1 MRRIPV
7 MCQWTVILVS
17 LLACP
22 SREALAAS
30 PAPSAGVLELA
41 PLIQE
46 ALDRNPEVRAIRERV
61 EAVKER
67 IPQSST
73 LEDPE
78 FKIQL
83 WNVPESFDLTK
94 TSSTIYG
101 LAQRF
106 PFPGTLS
113 RQEDIAVS
121 AAERAAQ
128 RLASKEREI
137 AAAVKVAYYE
147 FFWTHRTIEIHHE
160 RVTLLKQ
167 LFEITNAKFRVGKG
181 TQVDVLKVQVE
192 SSKLLQHFAILEQRN
207 QTAQAHLNTLLNRSP
222 LAPLA
227 APQEPAARPLARSI
241 EQLQDEAL
249 HLRPEL
255 READSAI
262 AQGESA
268 RKLTKLRYYPHLRVE
283 LQRWQNYNTDDGYG
297 ANFTINLPFAF
308 WTKRK
313 YDAGTR
319 EAVAQLEAARSQKQV
334 LENLTR
340 FQVKDL
346 VAQVRATEQ
355 VVKLYVTTVLPQA
368 QQTRHA
374 ALAGYRT
381 GGTDF
386 LDLIDADRA
395 LITYRLEYVRALVD
409 LEQQRAKLEQVVG
422 TKL

>member
-1 MRRIPV
+1 MRRTRV
-7 MCQWTVILVS
+7 MCRCTLILAS
-17 LLACP
+17 FLASSFGEYVAAGPDP
-22 SREALAAS
+22 S
-30 PAPSAGVLELA
+30 PGVLELA

-46 ALDRNPEVRAIRERV
+46 ALDRNPEVRAIRKRV

-83 WNVPESFDLTK
+83 WDIPESFDLTK
-94 TSSTIYG
+94 TSTTIYG

-121 AAERAAQ
+121 AAERAEQ
-128 RLASKEREI
+128 RLASKERAI
-137 AAAVKVAYYE
+137 TAAVKVAYYE
-147 FFWTHRTIEIHHE
+147 FFWTRRAIEIHHE
-160 RVTLLKQ
+160 RITLLKQ
-167 LFEITNAKFRVGKG
+167 LFEITNAKYRVGKG
-181 TQVDVLKVQVE
+181 TQVDVLKAQVE
-192 SSKLLQHFAILEQRN
+192 LSKLLQHFAILEQRK

-227 APQEPAARPLARSI
+227 APREPASRPLARSL
-241 EQLQDEAL
+241 EQLQHEAL
-249 HLRPEL
+249 RLRPEL
-255 READSAI
+255 READLAI

-268 RKLTKLRYYPHLRVE
+268 RKLTTLRYYPHLRVE

-297 ANFTINLPFAF
+297 ANFTLNLPFAF

-319 EAVAQLEAARSQKQV
+319 EAVAQVEAARSRKQA

-395 LITYRLEYVRALVD
+395 LIAYRLEYVRALVD
-409 LEQQRAKLEQVVG
+409 LEQQRAQLEQVVG
-422 TKL
+422 VEL